1 MEPDDAAASGRCAPH
16 TANGRCARSRSQAAL
31 GCSGGHGKGR
41 GKSVKAN
48 HLVRVGDPLE
58 VRRGERLFVL
68 DVVALAEKRLSAP
81 LARELYTDRSPPP
94 PPREQRDRA
103 GRPSKRDR
111 RLLRRLRGR
120 GS

>member
-1 MEPDDAAASGRCAPH
+1 MEPEDAAASVRIDRWLCA
-16 TANGRCARSRSQAAL
+16 ARIYRSRSQAAL
-31 GCSGGHGKGR
+31 GCSGGHVKVR

-94 PPREQRDRA
+94 PPREERERA